1 MDFAKNTLF
10 KSYGVICSPQRTLTV
25 STARRIGLLELLA
38 SSRLLVASSSSV
50 GVLATPLMHDVEL
63 WLDGMGQYCA
73 ITPRVV
79 HVCAFILIAA
89 MF

>member
-25 STARRIGLLELLA
+25 LTARRYIRRTIGRLAAILTPSHTTTRNYCTGLA
-38 SSRLLVASSSSV
+38 SHSSSSV

-63 WLDGMGQYCA
+63 NSDG
-73 ITPRVV
+73 ITYK
-79 HVCAFILIAA
+79 
-89 MF
+89 